1 MRQSPPHAAL
11 FAIQFAAGL
20 ALAIAAVIAFSQ
32 PGHAAVFGS
41 DTRTRLTS
49 ADTALR
55 AQIGTLASSQSGAF
69 CTAFCVADDL
79 IATASHCLFG
89 TTASPG
95 PRLKDLTFKP
105 GSARGAEPGTPLAG
119 RATANQSQSVTSGT
133 RQLAVLPPIGA
144 VDDWAVAR
152 LDQPVCRGA
161 HLALTNLAGG
171 AIREHAARGHVY
183 QIAVHAD
190 LADTDLRRAAPCAI
204 EKTFAKADATTI
216 ARDFTAADAIL
227 FHTCDTG
234 GGSSGSPLL
243 IDTAN
248 GPEVVGIN
256 VGTYVLS
263 RNVSTAHDTSAQPA
277 AEAIANTA
285 IDIAALQRAV
295 TDLSQR
301 NLLTLP
307 TEVRALKSRLH
318 SKGLFHGPE
327 TGIVTGDLRAAI
339 ARFEEVSGRPVTGL
353 VRRALLAEIDAWYVE
368 ATPSLAPLPPAGTPG
383 VEGFQALRARF

>member
-11 FAIQFAAGL
+11 FAIRFAAGL

-32 PGHAAVFGS
+32 PGQAAVFGS
-41 DTRTRLTS
+41 DTRTRLTT
-49 ADTALR
+49 ADNALR

-89 TTASPG
+89 TNASPG

-105 GSARGAEPGTPLAG
+105 GSARSADHGTPLAG
-119 RATANQSQSVTSGT
+119 RAIANQAQSVTSGT
-133 RQLAVLPPIGA
+133 QQLAVLPPIGA

-161 HLALTNLAGG
+161 HLALTNLSVG
-171 AIREHAARGHVY
+171 AIREHAAHGHVY

-190 LADTDLRRAAPCAI
+190 LDDTDLRRAAPCAI
-204 EKTFAKADATTI
+204 EQTFAKADATTI

-243 IDTAN
+243 IDTEH
-248 GPEVVGIN
+248 GPEVIGIN

-263 RNVSTAHDTSAQPA
+263 RNVSTAHDASAQPA
-277 AEAIANTA
+277 SEAIANTA

-301 NLLTLP
+301 DLLTTP
-307 TEVRALKSRLH
+307 SEVRTLKARLAG
-318 SKGLFHGPE
+318 KGLYNGPE
-327 TGIVTGDLRAAI
+327 TGLVTNELRSAI
-339 ARFEEVSGRPVTGL
+339 ARFEELSGRPVTGL
-353 VRRALLAEIDAWYVE
+353 VSRALFTAIDAWYDRDA
-368 ATPSLAPLPPAGTPG
+368 ATTLAPFTRNDAGDPTHN
-383 VEGFQALRARF
+383 AKH